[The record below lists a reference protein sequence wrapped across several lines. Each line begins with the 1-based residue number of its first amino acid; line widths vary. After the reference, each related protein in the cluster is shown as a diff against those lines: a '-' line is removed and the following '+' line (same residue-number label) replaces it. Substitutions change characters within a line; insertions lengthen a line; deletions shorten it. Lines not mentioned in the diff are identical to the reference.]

1 VEQIILSIWLVTMVA
16 VYSVSE
22 SIGIAAL
29 QFLNPKNNNS
39 NILLAKLFYVMTVP
53 DEGYY

>member
-1 VEQIILSIWLVTMVA
+1 MVA

-29 QFLNPKNNNS
+29 QFLNPKNNDS

-53 DEGYY
+53 DDGYS